1 MAKKHK
7 KRTQEAQSTPS
18 TPAPEKS
25 SSHSLQHWISIG
37 FILLYLLVEFIPN
50 LGSYDTMGPQ
60 WLYLAVV
67 DTFVLVYLL
76 YNYAA
81 YAQAVRNLFG
91 SAYTYILLAFLG
103 WSVLSITWAFN
114 TTETWVCLARLITT
128 IVAFFNLYMLLYG
141 NKGFISILT
150 LILVSLLILQSA
162 QSLSYL
168 FSQMGSMGFVE
179 IVLGMRGNAG
189 NKNIYAA
196 SLMIKIPFALYG
208 LLHLPG
214 FRKMLCMAG
223 FTLGTLIIFILIS
236 RTTYL
241 GLIAVV
247 ILTAIYELI
256 QFRRDKAKVHI
267 VKIGLLIIPFVISYT
282 IAQGLAG
289 STKYKIGEESP
300 TEEKFGTV
308 TERIGTIVSDKDASR
323 NQRLAFWKD
332 AINYTKKHPLLG
344 AGYGNWKLESI
355 EPSKDIFDELSVPL
369 HAHNDFLE
377 FFAELGIPGGL
388 IYISL
393 FLFIAVTTVQFI
405 WRGKNRAAEPIIV
418 MSAIGLLAYA
428 IDAFFNFPIERSIN
442 QIYFSLVSAICLSTI
457 QFSKNETA
465 AIATIEHTDKS
476 TGNKALLFAFTC
488 MIIMLPM
495 IYITFQTYQSL
506 IIQEKTRIDMD
517 KEKIDL
523 TPEYVVNAF
532 PSMPNIGYSTLPL
545 DGIKARYLGQ
555 NGKTEEAMKY
565 VERIQYTNPHLKYG
579 EFLKALIYINTNRPD
594 SAQKYAAEAFF
605 HRPRVKNYYDLL
617 IAASVQVKD
626 TNMIKKAFNT
636 FIAKRPALPGTWDR
650 YLEGMTNVKVSYQP
664 SAMTNQ
670 MLQLADSALKI
681 FPGDSTLLKRKFY
694 IMKTL

>member
-7 KRTQEAQSTPS
+7 KRTQETQSAPS
-18 TPAPEKS
+18 TPTLDKLS
-25 SSHSLQHWISIG
+25 SNTLQNWLSIG

-60 WLYLAVV
+60 WLYLAIV
-67 DTFVLVYLL
+67 DTFVLFYIL

-91 SAYTYILLAFLG
+91 STYTYILLAFLG
-103 WSVLSITWAFN
+103 WAVLSINWAFN

-141 NKGFISILT
+141 NKGFISTLT
-150 LILVSLLILQSA
+150 LMLVSLLILQSV
-162 QSLSYL
+162 QSLGFL
-168 FSQMGSMGFVE
+168 FSQMGSMGFNE

-208 LLHLPG
+208 LLHLGG
-214 FRKMLCMAG
+214 FRKILCLAG
-223 FTLGTLIIFILIS
+223 FTLGTLVIFILNS

-241 GLIAVV
+241 GLIAVL
-247 ILTAIYELI
+247 IFTIAYELI
-256 QFRRDKAKVHI
+256 QFAREKNKNHLL
-267 VKIGLLIIPFVISYT
+267 KIAILVVPVVIGYVIS
-282 IAQGLAG
+282 QGLVG
-289 STKYKIGEESP
+289 STKYNIGDESAS
-300 TEEKFGTV
+300 EGQYGTV
-308 TERIGTIVSDKDASR
+308 AERMGSIVSDKDGSK

-332 AINYTKKHPLLG
+332 AIDYTKKHPLLG

-393 FLFIAVTTVQFI
+393 FLFIAVTTVIFI
-405 WRGKNRAAEPIIV
+405 WRGKNRDAEPIIV
-418 MSAIGLLAYA
+418 MAAIGLLAYA

-442 QIYFSLVSAICLSTI
+442 QIYFSLVTAICLSTAHYS
-457 QFSKNETA
+457 QNEKA
-465 AIATIEHTDKS
+465 PNSASESTDKS
-476 TGNKALLFAFTC
+476 AGNKTLLFAFTC

-506 IIQEKTRIDMD
+506 IIQEKTRLDMD

-617 IAASVQVKD
+617 IAASVQMKD

-636 FIAKRPALPGTWDR
+636 FISKRPDLPGTWDR
-650 YLEGMTNVKVSYQP
+650 YLEGMTNVKVSFQP
-664 SAMTNQ
+664 SAMTGQ

-694 IMKTL
+694 ILKNL

>member
-7 KRTQEAQSTPS
+7 KRTQETQSAPS
-18 TPAPEKS
+18 APSPDKLS
-25 SSHSLQHWISIG
+25 SNTLQNWLSIG

-67 DTFVLVYLL
+67 DTFVLFYIL

-91 SAYTYILLAFLG
+91 STYTYILLAFLG
-103 WSVLSITWAFN
+103 WAVLSITWAFN

-128 IVAFFNLYMLLYG
+128 IAAFFNFFILLYG
-141 NKGFISILT
+141 KKGLISTLT
-150 LILVSLLILQSA
+150 LILVSLLILQSV
-162 QSLSYL
+162 QSLGFL
-168 FSQMGSMGFVE
+168 FSQMGSMGFNE

-208 LLHLPG
+208 LLHLGG
-214 FRKMLCMAG
+214 FRKILCLAG
-223 FTLGTLIIFILIS
+223 FTLGTLVIFILNS

-241 GLIAVV
+241 GLIAVL
-247 ILTAIYELI
+247 IFTIAYELI
-256 QFRRDKAKVHI
+256 QFAREKSKNHLL
-267 VKIGLLIIPFVISYT
+267 KIAILVVPVVIGYVIS
-282 IAQGLAG
+282 QGLVG
-289 STKYKIGEESP
+289 STKYNIGDESAS
-300 TEEKFGTV
+300 EGQYGTV
-308 TERIGTIVSDKDASR
+308 AERMGSIVSDKDESK

-332 AINYTKKHPLLG
+332 AIDYTKKHPLLG

-393 FLFIAVTTVQFI
+393 FLFIAVTTVIFV
-405 WRGKNRAAEPIIV
+405 WRGKNRDAEPIIV
-418 MSAIGLLAYA
+418 MAAIGLLAYA

-442 QIYFSLVSAICLSTI
+442 QIYFSLVTAICLSTA
-457 QFSKNETA
+457 QFSQNETA
-465 AIATIEHTDKS
+465 PDFDSESTEKS
-476 TGNKALLFAFTC
+476 ASNKALLFAFTC

-506 IIQEKTRIDMD
+506 IIQEKTRLDMD

-617 IAASVQVKD
+617 IASSVQMKD

-636 FIAKRPALPGTWDR
+636 FISKRPDLPGTWDR
-650 YLEGMTNVKVSYQP
+650 YLEGMTNVKVSFQP
-664 SAMTNQ
+664 SAMTGQ

-694 IMKTL
+694 ILKNL

>member
-1 MAKKHK
+1 
-7 KRTQEAQSTPS
+7 
-18 TPAPEKS
+18 
-25 SSHSLQHWISIG
+25 
-37 FILLYLLVEFIPN
+37 
-50 LGSYDTMGPQ
+50 
-60 WLYLAVV
+60 
-67 DTFVLVYLL
+67 
-76 YNYAA
+76 
-81 YAQAVRNLFG
+81 
-91 SAYTYILLAFLG
+91 
-103 WSVLSITWAFN
+103 
-114 TTETWVCLARLITT
+114 
-128 IVAFFNLYMLLYG
+128 
-141 NKGFISILT
+141 
-150 LILVSLLILQSA
+150 
-162 QSLSYL
+162 
-168 FSQMGSMGFVE
+168 
-179 IVLGMRGNAG
+179 
-189 NKNIYAA
+189 
-196 SLMIKIPFALYG
+196 
-208 LLHLPG
+208 
-214 FRKMLCMAG
+214 
-223 FTLGTLIIFILIS
+223 
-236 RTTYL
+236 
-241 GLIAVV
+241 
-247 ILTAIYELI
+247 
-256 QFRRDKAKVHI
+256 
-267 VKIGLLIIPFVISYT
+267 
-282 IAQGLAG
+282 
-289 STKYKIGEESP
+289 
-300 TEEKFGTV
+300 
-308 TERIGTIVSDKDASR
+308 
-323 NQRLAFWKD
+323 
-332 AINYTKKHPLLG
+332 
-344 AGYGNWKLESI
+344 
-355 EPSKDIFDELSVPL
+355 L

-465 AIATIEHTDKS
+465 AIATSEHTDKS